1 MANNFYEEYSIQRVL
16 DIQLNL
22 LFQNLNIDD
31 PKEKFQHVEHV
42 CERVLDSAD
51 LDNIEELTDI
61 IQRYVD
67 QKREEYLQNGTQQA
81 G

>member
-1 MANNFYEEYSIQRVL
+1 MINNFYEEYSIQRIL
-16 DIQLNL
+16 DTQLNT

-31 PKEKFQHVEHV
+31 PEDKFQHVQHV
-42 CERVLDSAD
+42 CEKVLDSAD
-51 LDNIEELTDI
+51 LDHLEELTGI

-67 QKREEYLQNGTQQA
+67 QKREEYLQDGTQQA